1 MSGKFWDLER
11 RVATIFCDRL
21 GSRPW
26 GHLGCLLAVALAVPQ
41 PFLSRSWAENGGK
54 LGLWAAVRPQ
64 LFMLFGINESES
76 GSLVTLVTMVT
87 QVS

>member
-1 MSGKFWDLER
+1 MER

-21 GSRPW
+21 GSRSW
-26 GHLGCLLAVALAVPQ
+26 GLQGCLSAGALAVSQ
-41 PFLSRSWAENGGK
+41 PFLSRSWAENGGN

-64 LFMLFGINESES
+64 LFMLFGIDDSESE
-76 GSLVTLVTMVT
+76 SLVTLVTLVT